1 MVGGLD
7 HIVNLDRPVR
17 CADGVRL
24 KDIARLIVGKAAALD
39 VVGVIGQ
46 IDLDFMINAAVQL
59 RRFLGL
65 QYLKKCLGCIG
76 FLVNAIGLLRGFG
89 YVPCLSGQKCT
100 VDFSFGAVPSHA
112 AFGNAPPFRRF
123 RDRNIYHRDP
133 SLSAQG

>member
-7 HIVNLDRPVR
+7 HIVNFDRPVR

-24 KDIARLIVGKAAALD
+24 KDIARLIVGKVTALD

-65 QYLKKCLGCIG
+65 QYLKKGLWCIG
-76 FLVNAIGLLRGFG
+76 FLVNAIWLLRGLG
-89 YVPCLSGQKCT
+89 YV
-100 VDFSFGAVPSHA
+100 
-112 AFGNAPPFRRF
+112 
-123 RDRNIYHRDP
+123 
-133 SLSAQG
+133 SLLAG